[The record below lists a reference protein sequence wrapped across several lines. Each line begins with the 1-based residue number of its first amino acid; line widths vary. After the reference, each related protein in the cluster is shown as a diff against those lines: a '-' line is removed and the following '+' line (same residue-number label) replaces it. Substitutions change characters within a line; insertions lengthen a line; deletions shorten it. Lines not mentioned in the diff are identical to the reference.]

1 MGHLQSRSINFD
13 QKVHSYFL
21 PKDSSRNQ
29 EANWNREMRVKER
42 NTLSLRIF
50 YGLFYFLSMKIKI
63 EVHEKFHSKDHWR
76 LHGYDG
82 NSWRWTSWVGFILWK
97 FKRKTQKTFSDFIN
111 PTHLVHLQEL
121 TSYPCNL
128 QWSLAIYYFLLLFL
142 PLIVPKFTSEGLND
156 T

>member
-111 PTHLVHLQEL
+111 PTHWAQILMK
-121 TSYPCNL
+121 
-128 QWSLAIYYFLLLFL
+128 FLSFWPSPIHDLLFFPFL
-142 PLIVPKFTSEGLND
+142 QPRD
-156 T
+156 TLFP